1 MNPRS
6 QSGDS
11 IAFMRPGELGEYD
24 VWAVRSNGGDLRRLT
39 KSPLNRAD
47 YDPRWSPD
55 GSRVLF
61 GRMHTDG
68 LGDDLHTVQADG
80 TGLHRLTNCASGC
93 WSDGEAAWSADGQRI
108 AFTRATGPLPP
119 ANAQPSKVA
128 VYVMNASGS
137 GVRQVT
143 RPAANREG
151 DRYPT
156 WSPDGTTIVFQRD
169 FTDGSKGHSKL
180 MAVDVAGGAERLVYQ
195 LPDWAPGAG
204 FPKFSPDG
212 RRILFHY
219 WCIWGDNC
227 PAGARAPRNARLAT
241 IRLDGTGLRLLRLGI
256 LADSGAWAPDGDA
269 ITFRCQP
276 QAGPPRAGAFRLC
289 TSRLDGSNL
298 KVFPIE
304 PLNSVHSDWGTQP

>member
-1 MNPRS
+1 MNPDLA
-6 QSGDS
+6 GDS

-24 VWAVRSNGGDLRRLT
+24 VWAVRSNGSDLRRLT

-80 TGLHRLTNCASGC
+80 TGLHRLTNCAGEC
-93 WSDGEAAWSADGQRI
+93 WPMARPRGRPTGSASRS
-108 AFTRATGPLPP
+108 AVRP
-119 ANAQPSKVA
+119 ARSRRRPALEGRDLRHERN
-128 VYVMNASGS
+128 GS

-169 FTDGSKGHSKL
+169 FTDGSKG
-180 MAVDVAGGAERLVYQ
+180 
-195 LPDWAPGAG
+195 
-204 FPKFSPDG
+204 
-212 RRILFHY
+212 
-219 WCIWGDNC
+219 
-227 PAGARAPRNARLAT
+227 PR
-241 IRLDGTGLRLLRLGI
+241 
-256 LADSGAWAPDGDA
+256 S
-269 ITFRCQP
+269 
-276 QAGPPRAGAFRLC
+276 
-289 TSRLDGSNL
+289 
-298 KVFPIE
+298 
-304 PLNSVHSDWGTQP
+304 